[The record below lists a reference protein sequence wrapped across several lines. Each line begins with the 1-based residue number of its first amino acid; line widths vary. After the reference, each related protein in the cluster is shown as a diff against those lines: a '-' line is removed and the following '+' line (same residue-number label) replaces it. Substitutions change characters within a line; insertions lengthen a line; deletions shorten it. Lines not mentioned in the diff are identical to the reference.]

1 MRVSILLAGIFASFA
16 FAWFGQTLLPKA
28 QLNSLQPQT
37 DEDGSDI
44 YPVNN
49 SGVAA
54 RGRRVYVSEG
64 CYYCHTQLVR
74 NSDGGSDIDRGW
86 GTRQT
91 VARDYIYD
99 DSAVLGI
106 TRNGPDL
113 TNTGDPERKNT
124 QWVDDENKGKLY
136 RSAEWLYA
144 HLYSPRTTAP
154 DSIMPSYRYLFEQ
167 RKIVSERSMDAL
179 DLKGADAPPAGYE
192 VVPTREAKDLVAY
205 LLSLN
210 RSHPLKEAKQEAP
223 AK

>member
-16 FAWFGQTLLPKA
+16 FAWFGQTLVPRA
-28 QLNSLQPQT
+28 QLDSLQPQT
-37 DEDGSDI
+37 DADGGDI

-74 NSDGGSDIDRGW
+74 NGGNGSDIDRGW
-86 GTRQT
+86 GARQT

-99 DSAVLGI
+99 DPPVLGI
-106 TRNGPDL
+106 ARNGPDL
-113 TNTGDPERKNT
+113 ANAGDPNRKNPE
-124 QWVDDENKGKLY
+124 WKDDENKGNLY

-144 HLYSPRTTAP
+144 HLYSPRATAP
-154 DSIMPSYRYLFEQ
+154 DSIMPSYRYLFEK

-179 DLKGADAPPAGYE
+179 DLQGDDAPGAGYE
-192 VVPTREAKDLVAY
+192 IVPTREAKDLVAY
-205 LLSLN
+205 LLSLD